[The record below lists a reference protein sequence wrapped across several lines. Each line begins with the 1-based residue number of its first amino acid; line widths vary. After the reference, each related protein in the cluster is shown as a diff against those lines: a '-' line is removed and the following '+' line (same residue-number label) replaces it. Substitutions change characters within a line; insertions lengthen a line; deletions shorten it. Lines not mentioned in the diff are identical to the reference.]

1 MAAMRR
7 DSGSILGDEGSV
19 NAANGEQMLKAQDD
33 LDALSRGGDQS
44 FSNTQEPI
52 AAANDVSRVAVTVA
66 RDENL
71 CLMASH

>member
-33 LDALSRGGDQS
+33 LDALSRGGGTNHFLTHKNRLRLRMMLVGS
-44 FSNTQEPI
+44 P
-52 AAANDVSRVAVTVA
+52 
-66 RDENL
+66 
-71 CLMASH
+71 

>member
-33 LDALSRGGDQS
+33 LDALSRGGG
-44 FSNTQEPI
+44 PI
-52 AAANDVSRVAVTVA
+52 IF
-66 RDENL
+66 
-71 CLMASH
+71 